1 MKKNNIKLKKK
12 QNQRRDK
19 ELINTSIIDADDKP
33 GNSQKEIHIGG
44 NNLFYEKITWKKF
57 RKKINFSK

>member
-19 ELINTSIIDADDKP
+19 ELINTSNIDADDKP
-33 GNSQKEIHIGG
+33 DNSPKEIHIGG

>member
-12 QNQRRDK
+12 ESQRRDK
-19 ELINTSIIDADDKP
+19 EPINTSIIAADDKP
-33 GNSQKEIHIGG
+33 DNYPKEIHIGG

>member
-1 MKKNNIKLKKK
+1 MKNIKLKKK
-12 QNQRRDK
+12 QSQRRDK
-19 ELINTSIIDADDKP
+19 EPKNTSIIDADDKP
-33 GNSQKEIHIGG
+33 DNSPKEIHIGG

>member
-1 MKKNNIKLKKK
+1 MKNKIKVKKK
-12 QNQRRDK
+12 QSQKRDK

-33 GNSQKEIHIGG
+33 DNSPKEIHIGG

-57 RKKINFSK
+57 KKKINFSK

>member
-1 MKKNNIKLKKK
+1 MNKNDIKLKKK

-19 ELINTSIIDADDKP
+19 EPKNTSIIDADDKP
-33 GNSQKEIHIGG
+33 DNSPKEIHIGG

-57 RKKINFSK
+57 KKKINFSK

>member
-1 MKKNNIKLKKK
+1 MKKNKIKLKKK
-12 QNQRRDK
+12 QSQRRDK
-19 ELINTSIIDADDKP
+19 EPINTSIIAADDKP
-33 GNSQKEIHIGG
+33 DNSPKEIQIGG

>member
-12 QNQRRDK
+12 KNQRRDK

-33 GNSQKEIHIGG
+33 DNSPKEIHIGG

>member
-1 MKKNNIKLKKK
+1 MKQNKIKIKKK
-12 QNQRRDK
+12 RSQRGDK
-19 ELINTSIIDADDKP
+19 DPINSSIIDADNTPD
-33 GNSQKEIHIGG
+33 NSPKEIHIGC